1 MKAQDRYVGIGLL
14 TICVIL
20 FANTFSFRTT
30 HWEALGMAF
39 WPRLLL
45 LLLAVLAVHLIIKG
59 NLDHA
64 RRAEPLARGAFVTA
78 AAGFVYVLL
87 LEPLGFL
94 IVTPIFIF
102 LFSIII
108 SRRRTIW
115 RLIESAATAGLGTAV
130 IYIVF
135 ELGLKLIL
143 PSGLLE

>member
-20 FANTFSFRTT
+20 FVNTFSFRTT

-45 LLLAVLAVHLIIKG
+45 GLLAILAVHLIIKG
-59 NLDHA
+59 NLDPA
-64 RRAEPLARGAFVTA
+64 KSQEPLARGAFLTA

-102 LFSIII
+102 LFSVVI
-108 SRRRTIW
+108 SRRRIMW
-115 RLIESAATAGLGTAV
+115 RLLESAATACVGTVV
-130 IYIVF
+130 IYAVF
-135 ELGLKLIL
+135 ELGLKLVL